1 MVFKCCARQNSVNEA
16 GNEKKMI
23 EKPLKNGKRRVEK
36 CKNVFK
42 KIMTFLFS
50 RIGLCFMVVGYAA
63 MGGFIFKSIEGNHE
77 LEKAKVKTQADQLVD
92 TKIDN
97 LVMEIWNMTRFQL
110 VFHEKNYTLK
120 LKKKLI
126 EYQKNLTIVLRESN
140 KLNSNN
146 TFKWT
151 YSGSV
156 LYALTL
162 TTTIGYGHL
171 TCETDTGKITTIF
184 YSLIGIP
191 MMLLCLANIGSSMA
205 NLFRFIYSKIC
216 CGYCNYVKRRNLR
229 LKAATLT
236 GVVGAAGHGN
246 AISYAAITT
255 TNFVFNNANQ
265 SEQFSSKQPSD
276 ITDFNNENQVN
287 SEMNNLFDNNS
298 NMDKKSNGA
307 GKLNK
312 SPTPAPEL
320 LEIFDENNSDDY
332 QKITIPISATLFVFS
347 SYILFGGLLFKAL
360 EGWTLLEGI
369 YFCFITL
376 STIGLGDYVPGNSI
390 NEGEGQAEYK
400 LIGVSLYLLLGLSF
414 ITMGFNLMQEE
425 ITAKFRK
432 LAVRLGII
440 DDPNYW

>member
-1 MVFKCCARQNSVNEA
+1 MAIKCCVRKTTSNDPA
-16 GNEKKMI
+16 NEKKII
-23 EKPLKNGKRRVEK
+23 EKPIKKGKRRIEK

-50 RIGLCFMVVGYAA
+50 RIGLCFVVVGYAA

-77 LEKAKVKTQADQLVD
+77 LEKAKIKTQADQLVN

-97 LVMEIWNMTRFQL
+97 LVMEIWNMTRYQL
-110 VFHEKNYTLK
+110 VFHEKNYTLR

-126 EYQKNLTIVLRESN
+126 EYQKNLTIVLKEGN

-156 LYALTL
+156 LYAITIV
-162 TTTIGYGHL
+162 TTIGYGHL
-171 TCETDTGKITTIF
+171 TCETDTGKIATIF
-184 YSLIGIP
+184 YAIVGIP

-205 NLFRFIYSKIC
+205 NLFRFIYSKVC
-216 CGYCNYVKRRNLR
+216 CGYCNYVKRRNMR
-229 LKAATLT
+229 LKAATFT
-236 GVVGAAGHGN
+236 GAVGAVGHGN

-255 TNFVFNNANQ
+255 ANFVFNNANQ
-265 SEQFSSKQPSD
+265 SEQFDSKQASD

-287 SEMNNLFDNNS
+287 SDMNNFFDNNS
-298 NMDKKSNGA
+298 NMDKKSNGV
-307 GKLNK
+307 GKINK
-312 SPTPAPEL
+312 PTTPAPEL
-320 LEIFDENNSDDY
+320 IEIFDENNSGEY
-332 QKITIPISATLFVFS
+332 QKITIPISATLFVFG
-347 SYILFGGLLFKAL
+347 SYILFGGLLFKTL

-390 NEGEGQAEYK
+390 NDGQAEYK

-425 ITAKFRK
+425 ATAKFRK